1 MTKAKNTPAPVLE
14 AIDASTPEGRVKRI
28 AAAKSEAAALK
39 AYEREQKGD
48 RPATPNLDAMNAA
61 YDPQSGRAA
70 KTRTR
75 KPRAD
80 KPARAITTPGL
91 RWYHDGKPMPDSQN
105 KLSSVA
111 WYYTKGVGHA
121 DSPRLTS
128 GEFKALLA
136 KAGIADPTAVEFTH
150 VLTNGITISTKILA
164 ATARPVPIEIPAPPA
179 ATTKATRK
187 APAPKSPAKTAT
199 PTKATPAKRQVTP
212 LPKSTPKKAAP
223 KKPAAKSTT
232 PARRTR
238 KAAA

>member
-70 KTRTR
+70 KTRAR

-80 KPARAITTPGL
+80 KPARTITTPGL

-121 DSPRLTS
+121 DSPRLSS

-136 KAGIADPTAVEFTH
+136 KSGIADPGAEFT
-150 VLTNGITISTKILA
+150 LKLSNGITISTMILA
-164 ATARPVPIEIPAPPA
+164 ATARPVPIEIPAAAPA
-179 ATTKATRK
+179 ATTKAARK
-187 APAPKSPAKTAT
+187 TPAPKSPAKTA
-199 PTKATPAKRQVTP
+199 AAPAKRQVTP
-212 LPKSTPKKAAP
+212 LPKSTPKKATP
-223 KKPAAKSTT
+223 KPAAKSTAKAAT